1 MANDQYLRKVQ
12 LIVARGTEG
21 IDLSEFRI
29 QFVVQAQDYETPNT
43 AYIRVYN
50 LATTTVQKIKGDLPF
65 DGEYTRVILSA
76 GYQTGNFGVIFDGTI
91 KQYRTGRESPTDT
104 YLDIFAADG
113 DIGFQQALLK
123 QTLRAGATPQQIAG
137 AIGDAFKDYGVT
149 MSDIQGMTFSGV
161 RLSRGKVMF
170 GLARDAMRRFA
181 QTQFSSWSIQQGNIV
196 VTRLNSY
203 KPGEIVEMNMSTGMV
218 GVPEATDSGIAVR
231 CLLNPKI
238 QVGTVLHIDNTSI
251 NQTQIV
257 EQFFPGY
264 NEVNFVA
271 ETTDYGYYRVPVSEY
286 EGDTRDTAWYSRL
299 TCLAIDMTA
308 AKGDEILPFGSQG
321 AL

>member
-29 QFVVQAQDYETPNT
+29 QFVIQAMDEQTPNT

-50 LATTTVQKIKGDLPF
+50 LAKTTMQKIKGDLPF

-76 GYQTGNFGVIFDGTI
+76 GYETGNFGVIFDGYI
-91 KQYRTGRESPTDT
+91 KQYRTGRENAVDT

-113 DIGFQQALLK
+113 DMAYNQAIVS
-123 QTLRAGATPQQIAG
+123 QTLAPGATPQQIAG
-137 AIGDAFKDYGVT
+137 VLGKAFEGYGVT
-149 MSDIQGMTFSGV
+149 MNDIQGMTFSGT

-170 GLARDAMRRFA
+170 GLARDHMRRFA

-196 VTRLNSY
+196 ITRLDSY

-238 QVGTVLHIDNTSI
+238 QVGTVLHIDNSSI
-251 NQTQIV
+251 NQTEIV

-264 NEVNFVA
+264 KEVNFVA
-271 ETTDYGYYRVPVSEY
+271 ETTDYGYYRVLVVEY

-299 TCLAIDMTA
+299 TCLAIDVTA
-308 AKGDEILPFGSQG
+308 ARGVLPFGSQG